1 MSLHIYQVRGLVFDK
16 DQKAVMPHDFDVEFM
31 KSVIKFDKDL
41 TGVEIDSQSNLS
53 PGVQTLQY
61 VQENFAKAAV
71 LNQAIQK

>member
-1 MSLHIYQVRGLVFDK
+1 
-16 DQKAVMPHDFDVEFM
+16 MPHDFDVEFM

-41 TGVEIDSQSNLS
+41 TGVEIDPQSNLS

-71 LNQAIQK
+71 LNQAIQKAASEDSTGEANVW